1 MNKITVLILSIVI
14 LSALVFFIGKIM
26 QEKDIKSTD
35 ISTSTNI
42 SASTSVDIKSS
53 ELKNIVEIKIQS
65 SAFENSGTIPRK
77 YTCDGQSLIPP
88 IQVSNVPS
96 EAKSLAL
103 TIEDPDAPSGTWDH
117 FVMWN
122 LPAKDFNT
130 TSGNVPEGVIGK
142 GTSGKMYYI
151 APCPPR
157 GQMHRYFFKLYV
169 LDTLLDIPVS
179 SNKSQLLKNIE
190 GHVMGKAEMYGTY
203 SRN

>member
-1 MNKITVLILSIVI
+1 MNKIMVLFLSLVI
-14 LSALVFFIGKIM
+14 LLSLVFFIVKTM
-26 QEKDIKSTD
+26 QPKKDI
-35 ISTSTNI
+35 N
-42 SASTSVDIKSS
+42 
-53 ELKNIVEIKIQS
+53 ELKNIVETKIQNPILIQS
-65 SAFENSGTIPRK
+65 SAFENYGAIPRK

-96 EAKSLAL
+96 EAKSLAF

-130 TSGNVPEGVIGK
+130 TDGNPPVGTIGK
-142 GTSGKMYYI
+142 GTSGKAYYI

-157 GQMHRYFFKLYV
+157 GQTHRYFFRLYV
-169 LDTLLDIPVS
+169 LDTLLNIPAS
-179 SNKSQLLKNIE
+179 SNKIQLLKTIE
-190 GHVMGKAEMYGTY
+190 GHVIGKTEMYGTY